1 MKTLIEYILENQIVG
16 FNGKSNSNY
25 GECIILAGGPGSGKG
40 FIKNKI
46 NAQFKTYDVD
56 DLKIK
61 YQKLLH
67 QGKLKDKLKDFDFNN
82 PNDVT
87 ELHMRVREHGW
98 KEKQI
103 DMIFRNKYNP
113 DKEAS
118 NSKILPNLLFDK
130 VSKEITDITEV
141 ALRAKT
147 LGYNV
152 TIIWVLCN
160 LETAKMNNKVRNRTV
175 SEEKVLIP
183 GHNNCYQTMTKL
195 LNNEYKNFNDI
206 IDNAWIGYSAGFG
219 RKLSDKYAKSPVVKI
234 KKDENGNFIFNQK
247 ELVDDFLS
255 EQQPVDKEQL
265 QFNLDNHKRYK
276 MTQKFCEMEKVDI
289 KEKEAA

>member
-1 MKTLIEYILENQIVG
+1 MKTLTEYILENQVIG

-67 QGKLKDKLKDFDFNN
+67 QGKLKDELKDFDFSN
-82 PNDVT
+82 PNDVS
-87 ELHMRVREHGW
+87 ELHMRVKEHGW

-160 LETAKMNNKVRNRTV
+160 LDTAKINNRVRNRYV
-175 SEEKVLIP
+175 DEEKVLIP
-183 GHNNCYQTMTKL
+183 GHQNCYQTMTKL
-195 LNNEYKNFNDI
+195 LNNEYKNFNDF
-206 IDNAWIGYSAGFG
+206 IDNVWIGFSAGFG
-219 RKLSDKYAKSPVVKI
+219 RKLEGQYEKSPVIYI
-234 KKDENGNFIFNQK
+234 KKDNEGNFIFNQDI
-247 ELVDDFLS
+247 VDKFLAK
-255 EQQPVDKEQL
+255 QQPIDYRQL
-265 QFNLDNHKRYK
+265 KFNLDNHKRYD
-276 MTQKFCEMEKVDI
+276 MTKNFCKIEKI
-289 KEKEAA
+289 NLKEKEAA

>member
-1 MKTLIEYILENQIVG
+1 MKTLTEYILENQIIE

-67 QGKLKDKLKDFDFNN
+67 QGKLKDELKDFDFGN
-82 PNDVT
+82 PNDVS
-87 ELHMRVREHGW
+87 ELHMRVKEHGW

-113 DKEAS
+113 NKEAS

-160 LETAKMNNKVRNRTV
+160 LDTAKINNRVRNRYV
-175 SEEKVLIP
+175 DEEKVLIP
-183 GHNNCYQTMTKL
+183 GHQNCYQTMTKL
-195 LNNEYKNFNDI
+195 LNNEYKNFNDF
-206 IDNAWIGYSAGFG
+206 IDNVWIGFSAGFG
-219 RKLSDKYAKSPVVKI
+219 RKLEGQYEKSPVIYI
-234 KKDENGNFIFNQK
+234 KKDNEGNFIFNQDI
-247 ELVDDFLS
+247 VDKFLAK
-255 EQQPVDKEQL
+255 QQPIDYRQL
-265 QFNLDNHKRYK
+265 KFNLDHHKRYD
-276 MTQKFCEMEKVDI
+276 MTKNFCKIEKVNL